1 MQQGKQEAE
10 ATIQNLKD
18 EKRNAEIM
26 FEAEGKLISE
36 QKAKIEELQSEV
48 RMVGNIQ
55 KKIQRLSRQNKV
67 MSIVL
72 GFVDGQAAS
81 MARSNVMLRN
91 EIQQGNQ
98 EAEAIIQSLKDE
110 KRNAEIM
117 FEAEGKLV
125 SEKNAKIEE

>member
-91 EIQQGNQ
+91 EIQQVNQ

-125 SEKNAKIEE
+125 S